1 MIKLSF
7 QISEKL
13 LPMKVIIINI
23 LEKSCKKAIYDKL
36 ILSNDKKKPKRI
48 QETVKTFKW
57 ISEK

>member
-13 LPMKVIIINI
+13 LPMKAIIINI

-48 QETVKTFKW
+48 QETVKTFK
-57 ISEK
+57 